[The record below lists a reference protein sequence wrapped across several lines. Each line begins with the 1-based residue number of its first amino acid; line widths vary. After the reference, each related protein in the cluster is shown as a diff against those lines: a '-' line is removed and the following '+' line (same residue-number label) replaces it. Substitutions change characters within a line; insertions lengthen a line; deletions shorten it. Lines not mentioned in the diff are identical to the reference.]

1 LAELDEIGDVAL
13 HHDVVGSV
21 SVMLET
27 ADGQVVFGLNDQTT
41 TLVDTDDLGGGDD
54 AQQPVDLPSMNHML
68 CL

>member
-1 LAELDEIGDVAL
+1 
-13 HHDVVGSV
+13 
-21 SVMLET
+21 MLET